1 MVLSIMIAQR
11 IGGPPSRCDPGPRP
25 LERGI
30 GERTWRDGSH
40 PCRFQGGPS
49 FDSHVG
55 WVDVTGD
62 SVSVR
67 SNQLCL
73 SDQHGQLSTTVVAM
87 LNTSGWRDAQSGSD
101 PSALLRRSRH
111 FDRPCHVGGRR
122 RIGINGDQS
131 RAVRGAR
138 GWTQAPADDAAHEAV
153 RVRPQGATIGLHPAG
168 GVEDHDDRCGST
180 YRRTRRGW
188 LHHPS

>member
-11 IGGPPSRCDPGPRP
+11 IGGPPSRCDPGPRL

-67 SNQLCL
+67 SDQINSVCQINTVNSQRPLSQCSIRLVGETPSRDRILLLCY
-73 SDQHGQLSTTVVAM
+73 VVQGTSIAHAM
-87 LNTSGWRDAQSGSD
+87 LEGDDESELTVIRVEPSEELVAGPKRQPMTPPTKPYGSGPR
-101 PSALLRRSRH
+101 ALLSVFIR
-111 FDRPCHVGGRR
+111 
-122 RIGINGDQS
+122 
-131 RAVRGAR
+131 
-138 GWTQAPADDAAHEAV
+138 WEA
-153 RVRPQGATIGLHPAG
+153 
-168 GVEDHDDRCGST
+168 
-180 YRRTRRGW
+180 
-188 LHHPS
+188 